1 MADDQSC
8 VLSLQNFPRELRRKL
23 KIKAAEREIDLQ
35 TLCVRY
41 LESGLAKDDPKTQTA
56 QQKK

>member
-35 TLCVRY
+35 TLCVKY
-41 LESGLAKDDPKTQTA
+41 LESGLARDDLKIPPA